1 MSKRFLA
8 GLHFTPRHALV
19 LLATMAMSSVTSA
32 AVRVAEGVSL
42 IPGSFVPGTQPDGNT
57 VVFSGPDGLVVVDT
71 GRHPKHTR
79 QILAFAAEAGRP
91 VRVVVNTH
99 WHLDHT
105 GGNVLLRREVP
116 GLRVIASGAIREALT
131 GFLASYHE
139 QLAAAAAE
147 PSLDPANRE
156 AYRQEMAL
164 IDAGPALAPDDVV
177 TSSGVRTL
185 AGRALELHLETRAVT
200 AGDLWI
206 LDPATRVLVSG
217 DLVTLPVPLL
227 DTACPTGWQKALATL
242 AATDFTV
249 LVPGHG
255 PPLDREQVVRYRHAF
270 DSLLA
275 CASSNAPAQSCI
287 DGWVTDAGD
296 LIPEGE
302 RAFARRLLDYYI
314 GQVLRG
320 DPARRVRLCGS

>member
-1 MSKRFLA
+1 MR
-8 GLHFTPRHALV
+8 PRVVA
-19 LLATMAMSSVTSA
+19 LLAVLAIAVAANA
-32 AVRVAEGVSL
+32 AVRVTDGVAL

-57 VVFSGPDGLVVVDT
+57 VVFTAPEGLVVVDT
-71 GRHPKHTR
+71 GRHPEHTR

-105 GGNVLLRREVP
+105 GGNVLLRRAVP
-116 GLRVIASGAIREALT
+116 GLQVVASGAIRDALT
-131 GFLASYHE
+131 GFLASYRG
-139 QLAAAAAE
+139 QLAAALAE
-147 PSLDPANRE
+147 PSLDGATRE

-164 IDAGPALAPDDVV
+164 IDVGPALAPEDVV

-185 AGRALELHLETRAVT
+185 AGRSLEIHLETHAVT

-206 LDPATRVLVSG
+206 LDPATRVLVAG

-227 DTACPTGWQKALATL
+227 DTACPTGWKKALAAL

-255 PPLDREQVVRYRHAF
+255 ALLDREQLGLYRSAF
-270 DSLLA
+270 DGLLA
-275 CASSNAPAQSCI
+275 CAASNASSEHCI
-287 DGWVTDAGD
+287 EGWITAAGD
-296 LIPEGE
+296 LIPEAD
-302 RAFARRLLDYYI
+302 RAFARRLLDYYLD
-314 GQVLRG
+314 QVLRG
-320 DPARRVRLCGS
+320 DPARIAKLCGA

>member
-1 MSKRFLA
+1 MSRYV
-8 GLHFTPRHALV
+8 LV
-19 LLATMAMSSVTSA
+19 LLATMSVALAADA
-32 AVRVAEGVSL
+32 AVPIAEGVSL

-57 VVFSGPDGLVVVDT
+57 VVFSGPEGLVVVDT
-71 GRHPKHTR
+71 GRHPEHTR

-91 VRVVVNTH
+91 VRAVINTH

-116 GLRVIASGAIREALT
+116 GLRIIASGAIREALT
-131 GFLASYHE
+131 GFLATYRE

-147 PSLDPANRE
+147 PSLDPATRE

-185 AGRALELHLETRAVT
+185 AGRVLELHLETRAVT

-227 DTACPTGWQKALATL
+227 DTACPTGWQKALSAL
-242 AATDFTV
+242 AATNFTV

-255 PPLDREQVVRYRHAF
+255 PPLDREQVARYRSVF
-270 DSLLA
+270 DGLLA
-275 CASSNAPAQSCI
+275 CASSDAPAQECI
-287 DGWVTDAGD
+287 DGWVTAAGD
-296 LIPEGE
+296 LIPETD
-302 RAFARRLLDYYI
+302 RALARRLLQYYLD
-314 GQVLRG
+314 QVLRG
-320 DPARRVRLCGS
+320 DPARTAKLCGG